1 MLKDRQEILVLGEL
15 VLFFAAWGLG
25 LAAAVDDYRVRT
37 NANAGNNVAANSYSP
52 GSYSP
57 DSYSPG
63 GGSSGSPGGGSSGT
77 RFIDRFHH
85 GHFE

>member
-1 MLKDRQEILVLGEL
+1 MLKDKQEILVLGEL

-52 GSYSP
+52 
-57 DSYSPG
+57 
-63 GGSSGSPGGGSSGT
+63 SSSTSGT
-77 RFIDRFHH
+77 RFIDRFIDHYD
-85 GHFE
+85 HFE